1 MSAQQGDT
9 CPPGRVLQESL
20 PQQETIVAASRNH
33 RTVPQPG
40 TQRITG
46 KLLATQGYVV
56 GIEISGS
63 GARQSVALAD
73 LDGTIL
79 HHIRRPLDD
88 VPDTNT
94 ILQLLNEMLAE
105 VMHPERLQ
113 DGRERSLRSAYQVL
127 RVGVAVGGLVDA
139 SRGVVRTLHHAHGWD
154 NFPLQDYLEQR
165 LDIPCIIDNNA
176 NAAALAEVHYGA
188 GIGERIV
195 LYVGLGRGIGGG
207 MVINGKIYHGTTC
220 CAGEI
225 GHLLV
230 KEHGPKC
237 SCGGFGHLEAI
248 ASAQAISRT
257 IIGLSIEFPETEA
270 AIRRIT
276 GARAERITAEQVFRL
291 AASGDQVAQRV
302 VEDVYT
308 YLGIALA
315 NIVHLLN
322 PSMIILG
329 GQVAQAGELL
339 LTPLQARL
347 RDLCLPAASEDVRIV
362 LGKLGTEANI
372 IGAVTLA
379 LQDI

>member
-1 MSAQQGDT
+1 MSAQQWDT
-9 CPPGRVLQESL
+9 CPPDRVSQESPPLQETL
-20 PQQETIVAASRNH
+20 AAASGNQ
-33 RTVPQPG
+33 RTATQPG
-40 TQRITG
+40 TQRTTG

-63 GARQSVALAD
+63 GARQSVVLAD
-73 LDGTIL
+73 LNGTIL
-79 HHIRRPLDD
+79 HRIRRPLEY

-94 ILQLLNEMLAE
+94 VLQLLDGMLAE

-113 DGRERSLRSAYQVL
+113 DGRVL

-154 NFPLQDYLEQR
+154 NFPLQDYLEER

-176 NAAALAEVHYGA
+176 NAAALAEVQYGE

-220 CAGEI
+220 SAGEI
-225 GHLLV
+225 GHILV
-230 KEHGPKC
+230 KEHGPNC
-237 SCGGFGHLEAI
+237 SCGCFGHLEAI

-257 IIGLSIEFPETEA
+257 MIGLSVENPETEA

-276 GARAERITAEQVFRL
+276 GARAERITAEQVFQL
-291 AASGDQVAQRV
+291 AAAGDQVAQRV

-315 NIVHLLN
+315 NIVHLMN

-362 LGKLGTEANI
+362 LGKLGTEANTV
-372 IGAVTLA
+372 GAVTLA

>member
-1 MSAQQGDT
+1 MSAQQWDT
-9 CPPGRVLQESL
+9 CPPDRVPQESPLLQETL
-20 PQQETIVAASRNH
+20 AAASGNQ
-33 RTVPQPG
+33 RTATQPG
-40 TQRITG
+40 TQRTTG

-63 GARQSVALAD
+63 GARQSVVLAD
-73 LDGTIL
+73 LNGTIL
-79 HHIRRPLDD
+79 HRIRRPLEY

-94 ILQLLNEMLAE
+94 VLQLLDGMLAE

-113 DGRERSLRSAYQVL
+113 DGRVL

-154 NFPLQDYLEQR
+154 NFPLQDYLEER

-176 NAAALAEVHYGA
+176 NAAALAEVQYGA

-207 MVINGKIYHGTTC
+207 MIVNGKIYHGMTC
-220 CAGEI
+220 SAGEI
-225 GHLLV
+225 GHILV
-230 KEHGPKC
+230 KEHGQETKQIC

-257 IIGLSIEFPETEA
+257 MIGLSVENPETEA

-276 GARAERITAEQVFRL
+276 GARAERITAEQVFQL
-291 AASGDQVAQRV
+291 AAAGDKVAQRV
-302 VEDVYT
+302 IDDVYT

-315 NIVHLLN
+315 NIVQLMN
-322 PSMIILG
+322 PGMIILG

-362 LGKLGTEANI
+362 LGKLGTEANT